1 MFGDRLKLARKK
13 AGFSL
18 RGLSEALSG
27 EVSAQVIGK
36 YERGEMMP
44 RSELLIRLGQS
55 LDASLD
61 YLMSE
66 RVTRLEGV
74 EFRKVSGTT
83 VRELA
88 RVEEAVTDA
97 LERYLMI
104 EEILDFDSA
113 AWSPPKFGIRFLGE
127 EDEGEVLA
135 QDLRREWKLGID
147 PIPDMTALLEGL
159 GIKVFLLPLQKG
171 VSGLTCLA
179 RRSRGMGSVP
189 AIVANREDTL
199 ESRRLSLGHELGHR
213 LIDPISPVNRE
224 RAADVFAGAF
234 LMPRDHLIREVGQH
248 RKALSYREL
257 IQLKHLYRIG
267 AAALLARL
275 HQVGIV
281 DRSAF
286 AYASRTRAKS
296 WRLAEPAPLELEG
309 EKGRHEAPN
318 RFERLCY
325 RALAE
330 RLIPPG
336 KASELL
342 RRPLKDVERE
352 MEGPAGGD
360 ARRRRR

>member
-1 MFGDRLKLARKK
+1 MLGDRLKLARKK

-27 EVSAQVIGK
+27 EVSAQAIGK

-44 RSELLIRLGQS
+44 RSGILIRLGQA
-55 LDASLD
+55 LDVSLD

-66 RVTRLEGV
+66 RVPRLEGV
-74 EFRKVSGTT
+74 EFRKTSGTA

-88 RVEEAVTDA
+88 WVEEAATDA
-97 LERYLMI
+97 LERYLTI
-104 EEILDFDSA
+104 EEILDGA
-113 AWSPPKFGIRFLGE
+113 ACRPPKFGTRFLGE
-127 EDEGEVLA
+127 EDEGEILA

-147 PIPDMTALLEGL
+147 PIPDMTALLEER
-159 GIKVFLLPLQKG
+159 GIKIFLLPLPKG
-171 VSGLTCLA
+171 VSGLACLA
-179 RRSRGMGSVP
+179 RKPHGKGGVP

-199 ESRRLSLGHELGHR
+199 ESRRLSLGRELGHR
-213 LIDPISPVNRE
+213 LIDPVSPVNRE

-234 LMPRDHLIREVGQH
+234 LVPRDHLIREVGQH
-248 RKALSYREL
+248 RKALGYREL

-275 HQVGIV
+275 RQVGIV

-286 AYASRTRAKS
+286 AYATRAKS
-296 WRLAEPAPLELEG
+296 WRLAEPAPLEPEG

-330 RLIPPG
+330 RLIAPG

-342 RRPLKDVERE
+342 RRPLEDVERE
-352 MEGPAGGD
+352 MKGPADG
-360 ARRRRR
+360 ASRP